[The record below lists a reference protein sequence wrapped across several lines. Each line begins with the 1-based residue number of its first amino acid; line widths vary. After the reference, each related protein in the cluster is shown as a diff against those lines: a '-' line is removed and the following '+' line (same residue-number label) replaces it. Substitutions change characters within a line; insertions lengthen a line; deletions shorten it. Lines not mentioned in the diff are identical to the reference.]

1 MKNIVYLALFLCWIG
16 GEGEQPSVTLYS
28 CAGEG
33 IVFQHNPWKLNGE
46 ANDINKVIR
55 DTNSIKVSMIWGLF
69 NGFVVPC
76 HSFYDLVVVGF

>member
-1 MKNIVYLALFLCWIG
+1 MYSGSDYFWEDWFLLCWTG

-55 DTNSIKVSMIWGLF
+55 DTNSIKVSMILKGGGGMDSW
-69 NGFVVPC
+69 
-76 HSFYDLVVVGF
+76 

>member
-1 MKNIVYLALFLCWIG
+1 MKNIIHLAFFLCSIE
-16 GEGEQPSVTLYS
+16 EGEHPPVTLYS

-55 DTNSIKVSMIWGLF
+55 DTNSIKVSMILRGGLWIYV
-69 NGFVVPC
+69 NHVIV
-76 HSFYDLVVVGF
+76 SITL

>member
-1 MKNIVYLALFLCWIG
+1 MV
-16 GEGEQPSVTLYS
+16 GEESEQPSVTLYS

-55 DTNSIKVSMIWGLF
+55 DTNSIKVSINLR
-69 NGFVVPC
+69 GFYGFIVITPEFPWPC
-76 HSFYDLVVVGF
+76 S

>member
-1 MKNIVYLALFLCWIG
+1 MKNIVYLAFLLCWI

-55 DTNSIKVSMIWGLF
+55 DTNSIKVSMIWGGGEGGGGGY
-69 NGFVVPC
+69 GFMITM
-76 HSFYDLVVVGF
+76 S

>member
-1 MKNIVYLALFLCWIG
+1 MKNRVYLAFYLCWIG

-46 ANDINKVIR
+46 ANDINKVIQ
-55 DTNSIKVSMIWGLF
+55 DTNSIKVSTICL
-69 NGFVVPC
+69 GFFLWICGNHVIV
-76 HSFYDLVVVGF
+76 SMAL